1 MRNSQEKLM
10 INLMVIIL
18 VAVLVPQSAL
28 AQSHI
33 VKPEDLQKALLDASS
48 ARKQNITAVEEL
60 FSTEQAQSFFRKA
73 GIDHSKAIRAI
84 SLLEDEELAQ
94 LAAQAKEIEADFAAG
109 EISDRTMLWVIIVV
123 GIGALIAFLIV
134 MP

>member
-1 MRNSQEKLM
+1 MPNSLKKLM
-10 INLMVIIL
+10 VNLMVITL
-18 VAVLVPQSAL
+18 AAMLVPQSAL
-28 AQSHI
+28 AQSHV
-33 VKPEDLQKALLDASS
+33 VKPEDLQKALLDASN

-73 GIDHSKAIRAI
+73 GMDHSKAIQAI

-94 LAAQAKEIEADFAAG
+94 LAAKAKEIQTDFAAG
-109 EISDRTMLWVIIVV
+109 EISDRTMLYVIIVV
-123 GIGALIAFLIV
+123 GVGALIAFLII